1 MKLGMF
7 KLEKRFRRYMK
18 AVLKHGKG
26 YPMQEGLRV
35 FCVALDC
42 TTRPSSICWE
52 AYFSSELCKG
62 RLVS

>member
-26 YPMQEGLRV
+26 YHMQEGLRV
-35 FCVALDC
+35 FCVALD
-42 TTRPSSICWE
+42 
-52 AYFSSELCKG
+52 
-62 RLVS
+62 